1 MKKLST
7 TFLLTVA
14 LGSSVFASD
23 YMAMDIEKTCN
34 ITASNSID
42 KVIATAQK
50 YNDIAIKEKVEFR
63 RLDVNNRDLIIS
75 VQEGIKSGAK
85 EVNPMGFK
93 GKPSSTKLPID
104 YAAQRACKFAISALA
119 FQQETKQT
127 WREAVPGDGYKY

>member
-1 MKKLST
+1 MKKLHT
-7 TFLLTVA
+7 TLLLTAA
-14 LGSSVFASD
+14 LSSSAFATD
-23 YMAMDIEKTCN
+23 YMAIDVEKTCN
-34 ITASNSID
+34 VTASNSID
-42 KVIATAQK
+42 KVIATAQQ

-93 GKPSSTKLPID
+93 GKPSKTKLPIN

-119 FQQETKQT
+119 FKQETKQT
-127 WREAVPGDGYKY
+127 WRAAVPGDGYKY